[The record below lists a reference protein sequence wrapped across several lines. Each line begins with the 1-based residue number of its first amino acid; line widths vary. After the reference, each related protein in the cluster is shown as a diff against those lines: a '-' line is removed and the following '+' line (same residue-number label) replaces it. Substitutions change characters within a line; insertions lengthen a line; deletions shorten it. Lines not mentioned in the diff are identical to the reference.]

1 MKTDFYN
8 YFPAIDH
15 RKSLIYLQVGFKTI
29 GYEERVQKPTYDRTS
44 MLGKFLLSKWMHFR
58 IL

>member
-44 MLGKFLLSKWMHFR
+44 MLGKFLLSK
-58 IL
+58 